1 MTDTD
6 LPDQFQSPEPLSK
19 PETPQTILDFPV
31 VVHDGRFHADEVF
44 AVALLKLIGRWT
56 PVPTQGLIR
65 TRDPDV
71 ISANVGQAYIIDVGG
86 VFDPRFKQFDHHQ
99 RTFDEYYC
107 PRAKEKGVKMSSC
120 GLVYQ
125 AFGAELFSSVPNG
138 TSPTPE
144 QLEEF
149 YFRYIIE
156 IDANDNG
163 VNELEKDSKYHIKP
177 SFVLPGII
185 GRLNGEDV
193 DNHEEQQRRFLRG
206 VGVCELL
213 LESAVEDFLRKL
225 ASRHEAET
233 VCDRGEVFFES
244 GYLTWVLDKQCDYQY
259 DLKRRSQKLFPNHK
273 WVLTVLPRGS
283 TGNHQVQTVSR
294 PGEKFSRWVDLLD
307 EGEARALINDDLV
320 FVHAN
325 HFMGITKSRE
335 GAMKL
340 AKQSIKSHFQKKSYG
355 DGVFIAF
362 VIEVCVISWVLVTQP
377 EVTLCTIVFLFA
389 QVCAA
394 FFALC

>member
-1 MTDTD
+1 MQDAIYD
-6 LPDQFQSPEPLSK
+6 LP
-19 PETPQTILDFPV
+19 II
-31 VVHDGRFHADEVF
+31 VHDGKFHADEIF
-44 AVALLKLIGRWT
+44 ATAILKLTNRWS
-56 PVPTQGLIR
+56 PIQGLIR
-65 TRDPDV
+65 TRDSDL
-71 ISANVGQAYIIDVGG
+71 IASNVGQAYIIDVGG

-149 YFRYIIE
+149 YLRYIIE

-185 GRLNGEDV
+185 GRLNGENV
-193 DNHEEQQRRFLRG
+193 DNHEEQQRRFLQG

-213 LESAVEDFLRKL
+213 LTSAVENFLSKL
-225 ASRHEAET
+225 TSRLEAES
-233 VCDRGEVFFES
+233 VCDRAEVFFES
-244 GYLTWVLDKQCDYQY
+244 GYLVWVLDEQCDYQY
-259 DLKRRSQKLFPNHK
+259 DLKRRSEKLFPNHK
-273 WVLTVLPRGS
+273 WVLTVLPRGT
-283 TGNHQVQTVSR
+283 TGNHQIQTVSR

-307 EGEARALINDDLV
+307 PAESETLLGDDLI

-377 EVTLCTIVFLFA
+377 EVTLCTIVFLLA
-389 QVCAA
+389 QVCAG